1 MTFITQEELYEQLL
15 IQINEKP
22 LEVSESACLKDS
34 ILFEK
39 NRESSSIEKNYNT
52 IPLSLSF
59 QQNSIL
65 NSQFLDFCKEELG
78 TPLDFQIKS
87 EKKQKISYNNVL
99 SKKINYEMDY
109 IYRLF
114 PEACDTFC
122 KDFNYCLSH
131 KDEKNSRIDKKFPRY
146 KVEETFSGCIKFVL
160 ENKPPFIPEVTALPD
175 DGFENLIN
183 KINPKYLFSVLV
195 MLCKKHSMDD
205 VFSKDLNNLANSH
218 SCSTEILKNPFTHVK
233 RSVIQYSFQRVLL
246 KYFISLWLTS
256 LSDDNFFFYTAQQKM
271 SNINDLLK
279 NKGTYLFSQDWYQY
293 SFDLTMLCLEIYA
306 GTDAVISVEVNT
318 VKNRKSLFYGLPS
331 RITHSVLV
339 PEQIPMIV
347 KPTIL
352 KTNKDIMRIT
362 DRISFGS
369 INIRSSKEAF
379 TALNLIHFKMFRIN
393 IVYFNI
399 LNNFYA
405 SKINGLETFALHP
418 NQRPFHSQHQF
429 MKTVLDFE
437 NIFKSSTLQKLR
449 TMQNQRQLLL
459 SSLTICTALNGFPI
473 YFSDKLGYR
482 TRMHPW
488 QYSIFQTHSYL
499 KHLLMDFS
507 PEKLTID
514 GLINLMRAYYKIS
527 LRRTE
532 EFEDWLLNVRKVVE
546 ITFTDCKV
554 FFEYRDHNSYLIA
567 YDSELPY
574 FILLQNELR
583 KVFQASN
590 LPNTHI
596 SVEINQDVSSVVY
609 LALFLRNRRLASACN
624 LISNYPKEPFD
635 VYMYVSR
642 CIENFLVGLTYSK
655 NSKGEEI
662 TILNDGSHKVFEFFQ
677 KTRKASKYAL
687 IGFCYNQTQRERL
700 TQWVNIW
707 EEVYEE
713 SPSNYEYEIL
723 NKFANSYGLFLEK
736 LFPNLRSQ
744 LDRLTKALEILLK
757 AGSKLK
763 LKTLDGSVLHWD
775 FYKTVSKRRYYYN
788 PSADAHCRYRL
799 KSISEGDQE
808 QPLVDIRR
816 HKTALLPNIIHSIDA
831 AIMRIVTKR
840 LYERT
845 GYTINY
851 FHDCVLLHPNH
862 VDIYYE
868 IITELFTSK
877 DFLNMADNLF
887 FDAIKTDL
895 DIDTA
900 EQISN
905 IQKEFLEVSNDL
917 VIEQEKYRAYSVYP
931 FKS

>member
-1 MTFITQEELYEQLL
+1 
-15 IQINEKP
+15 
-22 LEVSESACLKDS
+22 
-34 ILFEK
+34 
-39 NRESSSIEKNYNT
+39 
-52 IPLSLSF
+52 
-59 QQNSIL
+59 
-65 NSQFLDFCKEELG
+65 
-78 TPLDFQIKS
+78 
-87 EKKQKISYNNVL
+87 
-99 SKKINYEMDY
+99 
-109 IYRLF
+109 
-114 PEACDTFC
+114 
-122 KDFNYCLSH
+122 
-131 KDEKNSRIDKKFPRY
+131 
-146 KVEETFSGCIKFVL
+146 
-160 ENKPPFIPEVTALPD
+160 
-175 DGFENLIN
+175 
-183 KINPKYLFSVLV
+183 
-195 MLCKKHSMDD
+195 
-205 VFSKDLNNLANSH
+205 
-218 SCSTEILKNPFTHVK
+218 
-233 RSVIQYSFQRVLL
+233 
-246 KYFISLWLTS
+246 
-256 LSDDNFFFYTAQQKM
+256 
-271 SNINDLLK
+271 
-279 NKGTYLFSQDWYQY
+279 
-293 SFDLTMLCLEIYA
+293 
-306 GTDAVISVEVNT
+306 
-318 VKNRKSLFYGLPS
+318 
-331 RITHSVLV
+331 
-339 PEQIPMIV
+339 
-347 KPTIL
+347 
-352 KTNKDIMRIT
+352 
-362 DRISFGS
+362 
-369 INIRSSKEAF
+369 
-379 TALNLIHFKMFRIN
+379 
-393 IVYFNI
+393 
-399 LNNFYA
+399 
-405 SKINGLETFALHP
+405 
-418 NQRPFHSQHQF
+418 
-429 MKTVLDFE
+429 
-437 NIFKSSTLQKLR
+437 
-449 TMQNQRQLLL
+449 
-459 SSLTICTALNGFPI
+459 
-473 YFSDKLGYR
+473 
-482 TRMHPW
+482 
-488 QYSIFQTHSYL
+488 
-499 KHLLMDFS
+499 
-507 PEKLTID
+507 
-514 GLINLMRAYYKIS
+514 
-527 LRRTE
+527 
-532 EFEDWLLNVRKVVE
+532 
-546 ITFTDCKV
+546 
-554 FFEYRDHNSYLIA
+554 
-567 YDSELPY
+567 
-574 FILLQNELR
+574 
-583 KVFQASN
+583 
-590 LPNTHI
+590 
-596 SVEINQDVSSVVY
+596 
-609 LALFLRNRRLASACN
+609 
-624 LISNYPKEPFD
+624 
-635 VYMYVSR
+635 MYVSR